1 MQVLLCMLPTNR
13 PADKHKQPNRPLYDS
28 LIKSTVE
35 SASEQ
40 TVPTICLPVLFVA
53 GVASGPLSPPPPNPW
68 ISARIYSSTPLL
80 YGGGTIK
87 SAHFVEVYDLLD

>member
-1 MQVLLCMLPTNR
+1 MRTGQMQVLLCVLPTNR
-13 PADKHKQPNRPLYDS
+13 PADKHRQPNRPLYDS
-28 LIKSTVE
+28 LIKSTVG

-40 TVPTICLPVLFVA
+40 TVPFVA

-68 ISARIYSSTPLL
+68 ISARIYSSTPSL

-87 SAHFVEVYDLLD
+87 SAYFVEVYDLLD